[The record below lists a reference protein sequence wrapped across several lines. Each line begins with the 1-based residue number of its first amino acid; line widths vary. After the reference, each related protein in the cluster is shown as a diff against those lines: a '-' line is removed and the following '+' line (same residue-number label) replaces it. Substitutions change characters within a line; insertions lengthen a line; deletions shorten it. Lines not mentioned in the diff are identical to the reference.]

1 MVRSDSNCSKAL
13 GESSSKIKILRRA
26 FHLGP
31 YGEKIME
38 WASYVMT
45 RMASVMV
52 RLENMPSCSFKTW
65 AAISGDDTTMAGFMP
80 IFRLNSGP

>member
-1 MVRSDSNCSKAL
+1 
-13 GESSSKIKILRRA
+13 
-26 FHLGP
+26 
-31 YGEKIME
+31 ME
-38 WASYVMT
+38 WAPYVMT

-80 IFRLNSGP
+80 MFRLNSGP